1 MRRNP
6 ALDAAVALSHS
17 PRLSQPM
24 AGRPLPTGVDLVLRV
39 LARDDRAVDEAQ
51 LQTRLRTGALRTVA
65 ELYVL
70 RILFDR
76 GATPHRVLG
85 VERGADRA
93 RARRH
98 MGYLMMWLRPDRQA
112 DAWRAAL
119 ARRVID
125 AWRRIDG
132 RTVGETGAPPPVRR
146 ALR

>member
-6 ALDAAVALSHS
+6 ALDDAVALSRS

-24 AGRPLPTGVDLVLRV
+24 AGRPLPPGVDLVLRV
-39 LARDDRAVDEAQ
+39 LARDRRAVSDAQ
-51 LQTRLRTGALRTVA
+51 LQTRLRTDALTTVA

-70 RILFDR
+70 AILFDR
-76 GATPHRVLG
+76 GAPPHRVLG

-98 MGYLMMWLRPDRQA
+98 MGYLLMWLHPDRHA

-125 AWRRIDG
+125 AWRRIERESRD
-132 RTVGETGAPPPVRR
+132 AAADPPRRR
-146 ALR
+146 ALP

>member
-17 PRLSQPM
+17 PRLSQLM
-24 AGRPLPTGVDLVLRV
+24 AGRPLPSGVDLVLRV
-39 LARDDRAVDEAQ
+39 LAREDRALDEAQ
-51 LQTRLRTGALRTVA
+51 VQTRLRTGALTTVA

-98 MGYLMMWLRPDRQA
+98 MGYLLMWLHPDRHA

-132 RTVGETGAPPPVRR
+132 KTVDGNGAPPVLGRPRR
-146 ALR
+146 